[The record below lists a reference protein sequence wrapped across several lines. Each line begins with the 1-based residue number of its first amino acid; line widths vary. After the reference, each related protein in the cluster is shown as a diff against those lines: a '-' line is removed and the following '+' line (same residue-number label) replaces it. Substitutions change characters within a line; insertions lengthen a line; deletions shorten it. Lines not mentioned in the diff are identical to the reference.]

1 MGIISSYIFY
11 KSIITII
18 TITMSML
25 YRASTGLRRAAIMRP
40 QTLAPTTVVNQK
52 RNLSI
57 HEHYGMGLLRK
68 YGVDV
73 PPGSVANTPE
83 EAEKVARDLA
93 TDDLIIKAQVL
104 AGGRG
109 KGHFT
114 SGLKGGVKA
123 IYSPEEAKQVASQM
137 IGETLITKQTGA
149 GGRPCNSVY
158 VCERS
163 YIRREFYFALTLDA
177 ISKGPVIVAS
187 EQGGMDI
194 EGVAAENPKAILKYP
209 VDMKTGLTDE
219 LATQVAKDIGF
230 SPKSIPDAVKN
241 MKNLY
246 ELFISSDCTLVEI
259 NPLAEDRQGRV
270 MCMDSK
276 LNFDDNAEF
285 RQSDIFSM
293 RDVSQ
298 EDAREVAAAK
308 FNLNYIGLDGS
319 IGCLVNGAGLAMATM
334 DIIKLHGGD
343 PANFLDVGGGATA
356 EAVAEAFKI
365 ISSDSRV
372 TCIMVNIFGG
382 IMRCDVIAQGII
394 QAAEQLDMKIP
405 LVVRLQGTKM
415 EEAKKLIEESNLR
428 IIAEDNLDVASN
440 KAVRLSNIVNLAQEI
455 KMDVKFEL
463 PL

>member
-1 MGIISSYIFY
+1 
-11 KSIITII
+11 
-18 TITMSML
+18 ML
-25 YRASTGLRRAAIMRP
+25 YRASAGLRRAAMRP
-40 QTLAPTTVVNQK
+40 QQLAPSTCLTQK
-52 RNLSI
+52 RNLSV

-68 YGVDV
+68 FGVEV
-73 PPGSVANTPE
+73 PPGAVANTPE
-83 EAEKVARDLA
+83 EAEQVAKSLGV
-93 TDDLIIKAQVL
+93 DDFIIKAQVL

-109 KGHFT
+109 KGQFT

-123 IYSPEEAKQVASQM
+123 AYSPEEIKNIASQM
-137 IGETLITKQTGA
+137 IGETLVTKQTGSK
-149 GGRPCNSVY
+149 GRPCNSVY

-230 SPKSIPDAVKN
+230 SPNSVPGAVKN
-241 MKNLY
+241 MKALY
-246 ELFISSDCTLVEI
+246 DLFINSDCTLVEI
-259 NPLAEDRQGRV
+259 NPLAEDNKGKV

-276 LNFDDNAEF
+276 LNFDGNAEF
-285 RQSDIFSM
+285 RQGDIFQF
-293 RDVSQ
+293 RDISQ
-298 EDAREVAAAK
+298 EDPREVAAAK

-334 DIIKLHGGD
+334 DVIKLHGGD

-356 EAVAEAFKI
+356 EAVAEAFRI

-372 TCIMVNIFGG
+372 TCIFVNIFGG
-382 IMRCDVIAQGII
+382 IMRCDVIAEGII
-394 QAAEQLDMKIP
+394 QAAKQLDMKIP

-415 EEAKKLIEESNLR
+415 EEAKKLINESDLR
-428 IIAEDNLDVASN
+428 IIAEDNLDIASS
-440 KAVRLSNIVNLAQEI
+440 KAVALSNIVNMAQEI

>member
-1 MGIISSYIFY
+1 
-11 KSIITII
+11 
-18 TITMSML
+18 MSRFL
-25 YRASTGLRRAAIMRP
+25 RASTGLRRAAITRP
-40 QTLAPTTVVNQK
+40 QQLAPGVTFTQK
-52 RNLSI
+52 RNLSV

-68 YGVDV
+68 FGVDV
-73 PPGSVANTPE
+73 PAGKVANSAE
-83 EAEKVARDLA
+83 EAEKVARELGVSDI
-93 TDDLIIKAQVL
+93 IIKAQVL

-109 KGHFT
+109 KGQFT

-123 IYSPEEAKQVASQM
+123 VYSPEEAREIADQM
-137 IGETLITKQTGA
+137 IGETLVTKQTGA
-149 GGRPCNSVY
+149 KGRPCNSVY

-163 YIRREFYFALTLDA
+163 YIRKEFYFALTLDA

-209 VDMKTGLTDE
+209 VDMKSGLTDA

-230 SPKSIPDAVKN
+230 SANSIPDAVKN
-241 MKNLY
+241 MKALY
-246 ELFISSDCTLVEI
+246 NLFINTDCTLVEI
-259 NPLAEDRQGRV
+259 NPLAEDRNGKV

-285 RQSDIFSM
+285 RQKEIFSL
-293 RDVSQ
+293 RDASQ
-298 EDAREVAAAK
+298 EDQREVAAAK

-343 PANFLDVGGGATA
+343 PANFLDVGGGASA

-372 TCIMVNIFGG
+372 TCILVNIFGG

-394 QAAEQLDMKIP
+394 QAATQLDMKIP
-405 LVVRLQGTKM
+405 LVVRLQGTRM
-415 EEAKKLIEESNLR
+415 EEAKKLIKESKLR
-428 IIAEDNLDVASN
+428 IIAEDNLDIASN
-440 KAVRLSNIVNLAQEI
+440 KAVRLSNIVNLAQQI